1 MAVEKYLLNNIDIN
15 KIIDI
20 VKNKSYL
27 DKNYKKFR
35 NLV

>member
-1 MAVEKYLLNNIDIN
+1 MAVKKYLFNNIDIDE
-15 KIIDI
+15 IIDI

-35 NLV
+35 SLV